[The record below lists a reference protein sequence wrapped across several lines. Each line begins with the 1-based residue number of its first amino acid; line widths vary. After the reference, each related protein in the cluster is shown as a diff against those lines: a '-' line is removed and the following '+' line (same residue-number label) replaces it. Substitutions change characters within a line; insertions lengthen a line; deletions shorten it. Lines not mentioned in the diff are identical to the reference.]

1 MNFMLKIFVIKLY
14 LHLTPVTV
22 GIGATYSP
30 DYNNFYAVRLCAN

>member
-1 MNFMLKIFVIKLY
+1 MDFMLKILFVIELY

-30 DYNNFYAVRLCAN
+30 EYQQLLRGAALC